1 MASED
6 GWVGIADVATHLRV
20 ARDSI
25 YRWVRTKD
33 FPSHLVGRLLRFRLS
48 EMDEWVRTNGER
60 GPESYSAA
68 MVTSA
73 RREDA

>member
-6 GWVGIADVATHLRV
+6 GWVGIADVAAHLRV

-25 YRWVRTKD
+25 YRLVRTKD
-33 FPSHLVGRLLRFRLS
+33 FPSHRVGRLLRFRLS
-48 EMDEWVRTNGER
+48 EVDEWVRTNGER
-60 GPESYSAA
+60 DSGSYSAA
-68 MVTSA
+68 KVTSA